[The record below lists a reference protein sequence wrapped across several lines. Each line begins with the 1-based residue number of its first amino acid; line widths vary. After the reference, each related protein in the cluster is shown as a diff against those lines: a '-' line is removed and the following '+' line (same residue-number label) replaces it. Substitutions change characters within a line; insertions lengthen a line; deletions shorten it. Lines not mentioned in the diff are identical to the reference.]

1 VSDGTVEKAF
11 PAIGNLTRIQFTAR
25 TGNGEWG
32 GRVVKVKLTGT
43 GGSKVVSGEDLRFA
57 LGLRSEWINLTVS

>member
-1 VSDGTVEKAF
+1 
-11 PAIGNLTRIQFTAR
+11 
-25 TGNGEWG
+25 
-32 GRVVKVKLTGT
+32 VVKVKLTGT